1 MRSFLRLRCAFG
13 RGLLLLP
20 ALLVMA
26 PAARAERVQVKWYST
41 QDGLAH
47 FSVNRIVM
55 DSRGYVWIGTR
66 EGLSRF
72 DGYAFTN
79 FGVADGLPSA
89 NVSDIVET
97 PEGLYWIGT
106 LEGLVLFDPDA
117 PVSNDVSP
125 GRRSR
130 FTVIPRPG
138 DSRTAAITGL
148 ARDTHGTLWVGTGD
162 GLFKVDSSPD
172 VPRMVEV
179 DLDIADELDARSIQ
193 ALTAGRDGSVWVA
206 AGPGLF
212 VWRPNGSM
220 DTLLYSRDLPEQ
232 RIRQLFADGA
242 GRIWAATTGGLWRLE
257 YGGHGEILVADV
269 AGVTEGTS
277 EAPILS
283 AVQATDGSF
292 WVGTVSGLARG
303 RSADGRQVRFEQV
316 RSAEGPPLRAIS
328 ALAEDA
334 GGDLWVGTSTE
345 GLFRV
350 PLTGF
355 RLLGADDG
363 LESAR
368 GVTPTA
374 DGNVAV
380 FAAAGD
386 RWSIYCSDGRHLRQ
400 VRPGGNLGIAT
411 WAWNQIML
419 QDSRGDWW
427 IGTGSGVFR
436 FTGAPSCAGLER
448 RPPADHFHSGNGLAA
463 DVVIRLFEDSRG
475 DVWIATVGHGVRPDG
490 LSRWNRR
497 TATMEKFDDGP
508 GLPTFERH
516 YVSSFAEDRAGNV
529 WLGFSRDGGMAR
541 YRNGRFERFTKE
553 HGVPPGQIRNMALDD
568 GGRIWA
574 ASFRAGVVRVDDPAA
589 ATPRFQSYTTAEG
602 LSSNETYAIVAD
614 AAGKVFVA
622 SARGIDRLDPVTG
635 LVRRYS
641 QADGVPFTEFHG
653 AFRDRHGTLWFTHE
667 AGVSLFTPSTERTG
681 RPPRVLITALSVNGE
696 PQPLSALGERS
707 VAPLSVPHQRN
718 TLQVGFVATGTRAA
732 GDYLYRYK
740 LENASEEW
748 SRFADTRTLTFA
760 NLSPGEYRLLIEART
775 IDGAVSESPATLS
788 FTIVPPV
795 WQRRWFVG
803 LALAIAAGAGY
814 GLHRVRLRRLLEIT
828 RIRDR
833 IAADLHDDLGANL
846 TKIAV
851 LGEAA
856 RRQATP
862 ADGALSSMATIARES
877 VANMSD
883 IVWAIDPGRDT
894 LEDLVRKMRE
904 HASETFALGDVEL
917 VFDAAPRPDPRH
929 IGIELRHDL
938 FLLFKEAINNAARH
952 AQARRVEVRFAVNGS
967 TVVLRICDD
976 GVGMDLASA
985 PEGHG
990 LGSLRKRA
998 ARMGGRL
1005 EIASAPG
1012 AGTRVDVTVPLRG

>member
-13 RGLLLLP
+13 RCLLLLP
-20 ALLVMA
+20 AFLITA

-55 DSRGYVWIGTR
+55 DSRGYVWIATR

-72 DGYAFTN
+72 DGYDFTTL
-79 FGVADGLPSA
+79 GVSDGLPSA
-89 NVSDIVET
+89 NVSGIVET
-97 PEGLYWIGT
+97 PDGVYWIGT
-106 LEGLVLFDPDA
+106 LEGLVVFDPRA
-117 PVSNDVSP
+117 PVSSGGDP
-125 GRRSR
+125 GARRR
-130 FTVIPRPG
+130 FRVISRPG

-148 ARDTHGTLWVGTGD
+148 ARDARGTLWVGTAA
-162 GLFKVDSSPD
+162 GLFRIDSSHA

-179 DLDIADELDARSIQ
+179 DLDIVDELNELSIQ
-193 ALTAGRDGSVWVA
+193 SLMVARDGAVWIA

-212 VWRPNGSM
+212 VRRPDGSV
-220 DTLLYSRDLPEQ
+220 DSLRYSRHLPV
-232 RIRQLFADGA
+232 RVIRQLLEDAS
-242 GRIWAATTGGLWRLE
+242 GRIWAATTGGLWLLARDDR
-257 YGGHGEILVADV
+257 GDIRI
-269 AGVTEGTS
+269 AGVSGIAEG
-277 EAPILS
+277 APDQAIISLL
-283 AVQATDGSF
+283 QATDGSL
-292 WVGTVSGLARG
+292 WAGTGAGLARI
-303 RSADGRQVRFEQV
+303 RPTDGPRVRFEPV
-316 RSAEGPPLRAIS
+316 RPSTGATLSAIY

-334 GGDLWVGTSTE
+334 GGDLWVGTNNE
-345 GLFRV
+345 GVFRL

-355 RLLGADDG
+355 RILGADDG
-363 LESAR
+363 LEWASGITA
-368 GVTPTA
+368 TA
-374 DGNVAV
+374 DGQVAV
-380 FAAAGD
+380 VSVSGSQ
-386 RWSIYCSDGRHLRQ
+386 WSIFCSDGRQVRR
-400 VRPGGNLGIAT
+400 VRPGGQLGGPT
-411 WAWNQIML
+411 WAWNQILL

-427 IGTGSGVFR
+427 IGTDSGVYR
-436 FTGAPSCAGLER
+436 FTGAPTCAELAR
-448 RPPADHFHSGNGLAA
+448 RPPTDHFHSRNGLAA

-490 LSRWNRR
+490 LSRWDRR
-497 TATMEKFDDGP
+497 SATLQKFSDAD

-516 YVSSFAEDRAGNV
+516 YVSSFAEDHAGSV
-529 WLGFSRDGGMAR
+529 WIGFSRDGGMAR
-541 YRNGRFERFTKE
+541 YRNGRFERFTRE
-553 HGVPPGQIRNMALDD
+553 HGVPPGQIRNLAIDAA
-568 GGRIWA
+568 GRLWA
-574 ASFRAGVVRVDDPAA
+574 ASFRAGVLRVDDPATA
-589 ATPRFQSYTTAEG
+589 QPRFQSYTTAQG
-602 LSSNETYAIVAD
+602 LSANESYAIVVD
-614 AAGKVFVA
+614 ASGKVFVA
-622 SARGIDRLDPVTG
+622 SARGIDRLDPATG
-635 LVRRYS
+635 LVRRYGL
-641 QADGVPFTEFHG
+641 ADGVPFTEFNG
-653 AFRDRHGTLWFTHE
+653 ALRDRHGTLWFTHQG
-667 AGVSLFTPSTERTG
+667 GVSLFTPSIERAG
-681 RPPRVLITALSVNGE
+681 RPPRVLITVLSVNGQ
-696 PQPLSALGERS
+696 PQPLSALGEPS
-707 VAPLSVPHQRN
+707 VAPFSVPHQRN

-803 LALAIAAGAGY
+803 LALALAAGAGY
-814 GLHRVRLRRLLEIT
+814 GFHRARLRRLLEIT

-851 LGEAA
+851 LGEVA

-862 ADGALSSMATIARES
+862 ADGALSSMAAIARES

-894 LEDLVRKMRE
+894 LEDLVRKMRQ

-917 VFDAAPRPDPRH
+917 VFDAPPRLDPRH
-929 IGIELRHDL
+929 LGIELRHDL

-952 AQARRVEVRFAVNGS
+952 AQARRVEVRFEVSGS
-967 TVVLRICDD
+967 TAVLRICDD
-976 GVGMDLASA
+976 GVGMDPART
-985 PEGHG
+985 PDGHG
-990 LGSLRKRA
+990 LGSMRRRA

-1012 AGTRVDVTVPLRG
+1012 AGTRIAATVPLRG